1 MLAGWQASVDR
12 FIHGAGHA
20 RQFANNFIQAG
31 KTGFNE
37 VPKIAHPL
45 HGSVIPESIREYED
59 NFAHK
64 ERSPSG
70 KKKATKSTEVA
81 GKLKELRAL
90 CG

>member
-1 MLAGWQASVDR
+1 M
-12 FIHGAGHA
+12 
-20 RQFANNFIQAG
+20 
-31 KTGFNE
+31 
-37 VPKIAHPL
+37 PKITHPL

-64 ERSPSG
+64 ERNPSG
-70 KKKATKSTEVA
+70 KKKATKSREAA